1 VTSLDW
7 EGRRAQVEPLEPGY
21 YTQASTSV
29 KVQVTEVQ
37 QQAAG
42 PTRISQETPG
52 AEEATTLKAHGRV
65 TITSKATSYKKIR
78 LYTHEILGW
87 GEISPDSVPEQEM
100 ETTAY
105 WFSIEPELSAQL
117 EAEGLLNMDRGD
129 RGPNWAEQRD
139 RARARDGHC
148 CRHCSA
154 PERPDRAHD
163 VHHIQ
168 PFRTFGYVRGKNDQ
182 YLEANRLENLVTL
195 CSSCHRRV
203 EADLMVRGT
212 LSGLAHVVR
221 HIAPLYLMSAPRD
234 IGVVSEVKSS
244 FTKQPTITIYDNAPG
259 GLGFSQSLYELHGA
273 LLTAAGDLV
282 RACRCRRG
290 CPSCVGPV
298 TEVGDDAKTNCLRL
312 LDLLLEADGSTVGF
326 E

>member
-1 VTSLDW
+1 
-7 EGRRAQVEPLEPGY
+7 
-21 YTQASTSV
+21 
-29 KVQVTEVQ
+29 
-37 QQAAG
+37 
-42 PTRISQETPG
+42 
-52 AEEATTLKAHGRV
+52 
-65 TITSKATSYKKIR
+65 
-78 LYTHEILGW
+78 
-87 GEISPDSVPEQEM
+87 
-100 ETTAY
+100 
-105 WFSIEPELSAQL
+105 
-117 EAEGLLNMDRGD
+117 
-129 RGPNWAEQRD
+129 
-139 RARARDGHC
+139 
-148 CRHCSA
+148 
-154 PERPDRAHD
+154 

-168 PFRTFGYVRGKNDQ
+168 PFRTFGYARGKNDQ

-195 CSSCHRRV
+195 CTSCHRRV

-212 LSGLAHVVR
+212 LSGLSHVVR

-273 LLTAAGDLV
+273 LLVAARELV

-298 TEVGDDAKTNCLRL
+298 AEVGEDAKANCLRM
-312 LDLLLEADGSTVGF
+312 LDLLLEVDHSGAKV